1 MSYCINPYCPK
12 PSSPLNTN
20 NAFCSLCGT
29 ELLLQG
35 RYRVISL
42 LSNDSGFGDVYQA
55 EEVNGERKIIK
66 VLKQNLNAQSKAVEL
81 FQNEAEVLSQLNHPG
96 IPQVEANGYFTFFP
110 KNSQEALHCFAM
122 EYIEGIDLE
131 KWMNNRDNQPITEE
145 EAIAWLK
152 QITQILEQVHQQDYF
167 HRDIKPSNIML
178 ANNEH
183 LVLIDFGTAREI
195 TGTYL
200 AKISGKN
207 VTKLASAGYTPPEQ
221 EKGHAVPQSDFYA
234 LGRTFVYLLTGKSPS
249 DNEIYDPMNDELRW
263 RNFAPHVSS
272 SLTDFIDNL
281 MSQKASD
288 RPQNTLKILENLENL
303 KSYSSIGISQNQPNT
318 STNLNPASILT
329 FVSWTFLL
337 AIIGFQG
344 FTNSDV
350 PVPPVPNPDRV
361 NTVANPL
368 ISFVGHIT
376 SFVGHITNIL
386 FSTMGVSLTVILGI
400 VATLIA
406 VIGLP
411 IIGWGM
417 GLLIIVG
424 LVLIIPIW
432 FIFKIAELFS

>member
-1 MSYCINPYCPK
+1 MSYCINPYCSK
-12 PSSPLNTN
+12 PSTPLNTN
-20 NAFCSLCGT
+20 SAFCSHCGT
-29 ELLLQG
+29 ELILQG

-55 EEVNGERKIIK
+55 EEVNGDRKIIK
-66 VLKQNLNAQSKAVEL
+66 VLKQNLNAQPKAVEL

-96 IPQVEANGYFTFFP
+96 IPKVEANGYFTFCP
-110 KNSQEALHCFAM
+110 KNSKEALHCFAM

-131 KWMNNRDNQPITEE
+131 KWMNNRDHQPITEE

-288 RPQNTLKILENLENL
+288 RPTNTLKILERLENL
-303 KSYSSIGISQNQPNT
+303 KSYSSIGISPNQPNT
-318 STNLNPASILT
+318 STNLNAASILK
-329 FVSWTFLL
+329 FMIWTFLL

-350 PVPPVPNPDRV
+350 PVPSVPAVPSHDYV

-368 ISFVGHIT
+368 MSFVGN
-376 SFVGHITNIL
+376 ITNIL
-386 FSTMGVSLTVILGI
+386 FSTMGVSLTVTLGI

-406 VIGLP
+406 VIALP
-411 IIGWGM
+411 TIGWGM

-432 FIFKIAELFS
+432 LMFKIAGLFY